1 MNANTKLSLASLL
14 LLAFVS
20 TLVGQD
26 KVPAGAFVVE
36 EVDGRVERFDEA
48 LGAFVPVLVGF
59 VIDRP
64 VLVLTAPEAT
74 LVFSCSGG
82 MAGMVSENTR
92 VLLEPATVDKTYMAD
107 LRKGTVAILLDPD
120 RPKDGSGFSVR
131 TAQGVTS
138 ATGTFYAV
146 TEFKGQTYTKVK
158 RGSVKRRVIQPT
170 RKDFAAYLSKS
181 KSKPKP
187 SPPPATKP
195 PAKLPDEQPAQ
206 P

>member
-20 TLVGQD
+20 TLAGQD

-36 EVDGRVERFDEA
+36 EVDGRVERFDEV
-48 LGAFVPVLVGF
+48 LGAFVPVVVGF
-59 VIDRP
+59 VIERD
-64 VLVLTAPEAT
+64 VLVVTASEAA
-74 LVFSCSGG
+74 LVFPCSGA

-92 VLLEPATVDKTYMAD
+92 VVLEPATTDKTYRAD

-120 RPKDGSGFSVR
+120 RPKDGSGFAVR

-158 RGSVKRRVIQPT
+158 RGAVKRKVIRPT
-170 RKDFAAYLSKS
+170 QKDFAAYLSKS
-181 KSKPKP
+181 KPKP
-187 SPPPATKP
+187 PAPP
-195 PAKLPDEQPAQ
+195 PAKLPDEQPAK